1 MPIFAPSTHLRTH
14 EVTNQP
20 GPFAGYNLYLTDNAL
35 REAAQRDGGG
45 WIEAP
50 LRALGEAVG
59 KDEVLDMV
67 MEANRFPPEL
77 ASFVLHGRRI
87 DEDSFHPAYHALMML
102 ASQHSIPA
110 RARANGTNCSPF
122 AQSAPLAHVNPSEVG

>member
-59 KDEVLDMV
+59 TEEVLDMV
-67 MEANRFPPEL
+67 MEANRFPPEP
-77 ASFVLHGRRI
+77 ATFHLHGRRI
-87 DEDSFHPAYHALMML
+87 PEVRFHPASHALLRL
-102 ASQHSIPA
+102 ATEHRSPHIPCAHEGHA
-110 RARANGTNCSPF
+110 R
-122 AQSAPLAHVNPSEVG
+122 HVS

>member
-1 MPIFAPSTHLRTH
+1 IRSGGFSMPIFAPSTHLRTH

-59 KDEVLDMV
+59 PEEVLDM
-67 MEANRFPPEL
+67 
-77 ASFVLHGRRI
+77 GR
-87 DEDSFHPAYHALMML
+87 
-102 ASQHSIPA
+102 
-110 RARANGTNCSPF
+110 
-122 AQSAPLAHVNPSEVG
+122 SEVHTPKLHSLRRNSESVLCLHKKT

>member
-50 LRALGEAVG
+50 LRALGAAVG
-59 KDEVLDMV
+59 TEEVLDMV
-67 MEANRFPPEL
+67 MEANSLPPAL
-77 ASFVLHGRRI
+77 ATFDLHGRRI
-87 DEDSFHPAYHALMML
+87 DEVRFNPAYNPML
-102 ASQHSIPA
+102 GLATEQRINTN
-110 RARANGTNCSPF
+110 ANTRN
-122 AQSAPLAHVNPSEVG
+122 